1 VNSRDAG
8 DRRYDAGIAPRHF
21 KRGATGVECLF
32 MTVSQVILQFIK
44 IDINN
49 VLQLFV
55 HTENS
60 EWFSTISVIIFEV
73 NIIAAEQKQAY
84 D

>member
-1 VNSRDAG
+1 
-8 DRRYDAGIAPRHF
+8 
-21 KRGATGVECLF
+21 

-84 D
+84 DW